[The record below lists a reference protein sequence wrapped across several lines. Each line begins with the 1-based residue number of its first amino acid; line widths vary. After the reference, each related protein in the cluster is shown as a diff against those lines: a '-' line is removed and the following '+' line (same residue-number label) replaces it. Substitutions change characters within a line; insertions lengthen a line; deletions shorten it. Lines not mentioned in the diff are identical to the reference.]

1 MRRYLYLYRLFF
13 LQHMKEYMQCKVDF
27 LIGVSSFFL
36 TQIFGIVF
44 LKVIFNNIPTLNGW
58 NFYQMVFIYGY
69 AQIPRGI
76 DHYFTDFLWPFAAD
90 AVVEGT
96 VDRYL
101 LRPINIL
108 FQIVVE
114 RCQADGLG
122 EVIVGLIFVFYA
134 GAKLHLTVTVGM
146 IIGFIVASIAGAL
159 IYTAV
164 KIFFASLAF
173 YMKRSWGMLALGYN
187 FSDFVKYPTEIYSKP
202 IRIIITYIIPFA
214 FTGFIPA
221 QWFLT
226 GKNAVYSLGVT
237 VAVAAVSMFL
247 TCGFFYLS
255 LNRYESAGN

>member
-1 MRRYLYLYRLFF
+1 
-13 LQHMKEYMQCKVDF
+13 MKEYMQSKIDF
-27 LIGVSSFFL
+27 LIGVTSFFL

-69 AQIPRGI
+69 AQIPRGL
-76 DHYFTDFLWPFAAD
+76 DHYFTDFFWPFASE
-90 AVVEGT
+90 AVVDGL

-101 LRPINIL
+101 LRPVNII

-122 EVIVGLIFVFYA
+122 EVIVGLIFVFYSGSKLNLHVTA
-134 GAKLHLTVTVGM
+134 GMV
-146 IIGFIVASIAGAL
+146 IGFIIASIAGAF

-164 KIFFASLAF
+164 KIFFAALAF

-202 IRIIITYIIPFA
+202 IRMIITYIIPFA

-221 QWFLT
+221 KWFLT
-226 GKNAVYSLGVT
+226 GGNAMYVLGTTVC
-237 VAVAAVSMFL
+237 VAVVAMIL
-247 TCGFFYLS
+247 TCLFFYVSLS
-255 LNRYESAGN
+255 RYESAGN